1 MTEQEILTKLT
12 ALCARAE
19 YCSYEMRQK
28 MRRWD
33 VDPAVEEQVI
43 AYLEKEKF
51 IDDSRYARLFV
62 KDRIQSNKWGR
73 RKVEQAL
80 YLKQIPKSI
89 IREALDAV
97 DDEVYLSI
105 LRPLLKSK
113 RRSIKAASEYEANGR
128 LIRFAMGRGFT
139 LDLIKKCLD
148 HTDDY
153 DTPDDGEED

>member
-12 ALCARAE
+12 ALCAHAE
-19 YCSYEMRQK
+19 HCSYEMRQK
-28 MRRWD
+28 MRKWG
-33 VDPAVEEQVI
+33 VEPSIEEKVL
-43 AYLEKEKF
+43 AYLVKEKY

-80 YLKQIPKSI
+80 FLKQIPKDI
-89 IREALDAV
+89 IRHTLDAV
-97 DDEVYLSI
+97 EDEVYLAI

-113 RRSIKAASEYEANGR
+113 RRSIKANSEYEANGK

-139 LDLIKKCLD
+139 IDLIRQCLGGA
-148 HTDDY
+148 DDY
-153 DTPDDGEED
+153 DTSSDGYED